1 MPEKKRWPDQ
11 IILPG
16 KYREVSLKVAFL
28 VVGDPFGATTHSD
41 LVLRAKELG
50 VPHQVLEYRPDRS
63 KTAAVAVVNIHRE

>member
-1 MPEKKRWPDQ
+1 M
-11 IILPG
+11 
-16 KYREVSLKVAFL
+16 KVAFL

-63 KTAAVAVVNIHRE
+63 KTAAVAVVSIHRE

>member
-1 MPEKKRWPDQ
+1 M
-11 IILPG
+11 
-16 KYREVSLKVAFL
+16 KVAFL

-50 VPHQVLEYRPDRS
+50 VPHQVLKYRPDRS